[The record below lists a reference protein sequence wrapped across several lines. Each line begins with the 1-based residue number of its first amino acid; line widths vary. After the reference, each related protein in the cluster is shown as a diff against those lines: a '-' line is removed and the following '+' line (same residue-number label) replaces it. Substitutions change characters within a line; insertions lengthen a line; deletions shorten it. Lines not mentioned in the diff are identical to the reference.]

1 MKLRQ
6 QEQERYSKPSPRNL
20 RRLSKLPGN
29 SWAKIRE
36 NSRKRTK
43 TKDFSKFK
51 NSRNDAKSQKESMK
65 SSDGLSQSLYTQVMS
80 QMKKN
85 PRGSNSDGKKILGK
99 STEPRH
105 KQFEKPGVFLRKK
118 TSKKNSFLAFLPR
131 EVTRNETLLEKVYD
145 MLSVMLKNLRHHK
158 KSSMKTLKKYLKF
171 SESNSKHSKLL
182 RKHKKSSFKNLR
194 KYLKL
199 SASNKETSDLTGKA
213 PALHSPDNEKL
224 PGGSRKPVERRKF
237 EEVEPPKMQKDR
249 QLVAKSISSRHQEMT
264 GSHPPGGQKQLS
276 KSEEISNPGMRQ
288 TMTYKPRDDQT
299 TREGV
304 HQFLEK
310 KEVLNDSH
318 RVSNEAKLNSKN
330 ENAPSFTDTI
340 ARTQYSDVGKSTLSH
355 SGSSP
360 QIQNKLP
367 RRAQDHAISSTIHR
381 NTSNLIP
388 KKEGETKPK
397 VSQNHCS

>member
-43 TKDFSKFK
+43 TKDFSKFQ
-51 NSRNDAKSQKESMK
+51 NSRNEAKSQKESTK
-65 SSDGLSQSLYTQVMS
+65 SSSGLSQSLYTQVMS

-85 PRGSNSDGKKILGK
+85 PRGSNFDGKKILGK

-118 TSKKNSFLAFLPR
+118 ASKKNSFLAFLPR

-158 KSSMKTLKKYLKF
+158 KSSMKTLKRYLKF
-171 SESNSKHSKLL
+171 SERNSKHSKQL
-182 RKHKKSSFKNLR
+182 RKHEKSSFKNLR

-199 SASNKETSDLTGKA
+199 SASNQETSDLTGKA
-213 PALHSPDNEKL
+213 AALHSSDNEKL
-224 PGGSRKPVERRKF
+224 PGGSRKPVERGKF
-237 EEVEPPKMQKDR
+237 EEVKPPKTQTKDR
-249 QLVAKSISSRHQEMT
+249 QLVAKNISLPHQEMT

-276 KSEEISNPGMRQ
+276 KSEEISNPGMQ
-288 TMTYKPRDDQT
+288 TMTYEPRGDQT
-299 TREGV
+299 TREDV
-304 HQFLEK
+304 HQFSEK
-310 KEVLNDSH
+310 KKVLNDSH
-318 RVSNEAKLNSKN
+318 RVRSEAKLNSKN
-330 ENAPSFTDTI
+330 KNAPSFTEV

-355 SGSSP
+355 LGSSP

-367 RRAQDHAISSTIHR
+367 GQAQHHAISSTIHR
-381 NTSNLIP
+381 NTSNLIQ
-388 KKEGETKPK
+388 KNEGETKPK